1 MQTKKPSFL
10 FYGVLLA
17 ILALAGIGKID
28 LIGRK
33 SPYSLLTA
41 QVVDLDT
48 SGAEDINIGAPPSS
62 STDLTARKWEIGTA
76 KIIKWEWQDL
86 EEGKRFDVVLEPVTA
101 EEAEVIVVI
110 EEKKKDDFPIIE
122 DKLPI
127 IIDDT
132 KNDFPIIEDKLPII
146 INDLNDK
153 AEELIKEICKEE
165 KSFLNVISGG
175 LLGISKC
182 VIKDTPETIE
192 KEKQLEKILEERQ
205 DKLIDLIK
213 TDPEKISEITNLEK
227 EREKLPDNLKDLI
240 EKEVKINGVLE
251 IVGEKFSII
260 RTDTPAGKKRI
271 WIYFTISPKLA
282 PGSKIEVVGKEIGG
296 NIIVSAYKIITGPEP
311 ETPQIIGLAPFGEV
325 LAGTET
331 LIRCENIG
339 EVTDIVNIYLVKVGR
354 DYKNSIKTL
363 LYFEI
368 YNSGEALLDKAVWNK
383 IDKIESGENYY
394 LAVECAPSVA
404 CEGSFYFF
412 TIKPALQTI
421 LSTKAIFTKTK
432 EEHRFIAVNLPAI
445 KGFDLEEI
453 KAAQKNP
460 ELEKNLKGFDI
471 GFGPSAV
478 LFGFGEYESDGSV
491 LFGGHCGPEVLGFQS
506 YAPKLCPWSKCIST
520 DYSTDEITNNLS
532 MDYAMPI
539 WEEIRKTYACED
551 KNN

>member
-101 EEAEVIVVI
+101 EEAEGIVVI
-110 EEKKKDDFPIIE
+110 EEKKKD
-122 DKLPI
+122 
-127 IIDDT
+127 
-132 KNDFPIIEDKLPII
+132 DFPIIEDKLPII

-331 LIRCENIG
+331 LIRWENIG

-363 LYFEI
+363 LYFQI
-368 YNSGEALLDKAVWNK
+368 YNSGEALLDKTV
-383 IDKIESGENYY
+383 
-394 LAVECAPSVA
+394 
-404 CEGSFYFF
+404 
-412 TIKPALQTI
+412 
-421 LSTKAIFTKTK
+421 
-432 EEHRFIAVNLPAI
+432 
-445 KGFDLEEI
+445 
-453 KAAQKNP
+453 
-460 ELEKNLKGFDI
+460 
-471 GFGPSAV
+471 
-478 LFGFGEYESDGSV
+478 
-491 LFGGHCGPEVLGFQS
+491 
-506 YAPKLCPWSKCIST
+506 
-520 DYSTDEITNNLS
+520 
-532 MDYAMPI
+532 
-539 WEEIRKTYACED
+539 
-551 KNN
+551 